1 MMSKPKAT
9 TPKPATLRVP
19 TPLPPETIPL
29 ERLALVYRTSDGA
42 EQDRADGP
50 MLAALLLGTTPADRA
65 RLFEPGDIAAEAR
78 GLAEMLA
85 AMGDHDDTADHVSA
99 ALYAAEQNLLSL
111 ARRIEVFDGMKPPA
125 AMVELYAVEIAP
137 EVAS

>member
-1 MMSKPKAT
+1 MMSRKSV
-9 TPKPATLRVP
+9 TPRPATATVP
-19 TPLPPETIPL
+19 TPLAPETIPL
-29 ERLALVYRTSDGA
+29 ERLALVYRTSDGR

-78 GLAEMLA
+78 GLGAMLA
-85 AMGDHDDTADHVSA
+85 AMGDHDDTHDDVSD
-99 ALYAAEQNLLSL
+99 ALYTAEQNLLSL

-125 AMVELYAVEIAP
+125 AMVKLYAVEIAP